1 VAARRGGER
10 TTLPLFAVAFI
21 AAKETRSKSL
31 EMAKLYVG
39 NLPWDTEEAT
49 LRALFGPTVLLRVEL
64 PKGRNGRSRGY
75 ALVELGSSAEAAS
88 AMQRL
93 NGASIRRFLST
104 ESEGAESPPPAT
116 PLAS

>member
-1 VAARRGGER
+1 
-10 TTLPLFAVAFI
+10 
-21 AAKETRSKSL
+21 
-31 EMAKLYVG
+31 MAKLYVG

-75 ALVELGSSAEAAS
+75 ALVELSSSAEAAS

-93 NGASIRRFLST
+93 NGASIRRLSVG
-104 ESEGAESPPPAT
+104 SEGADSPPPAT

>member
-1 VAARRGGER
+1 MSRRRRGGDDRHFNSSQLLLSPPKRR
-10 TTLPLFAVAFI
+10 T
-21 AAKETRSKSL
+21 SL

-49 LRALFGPTVLLRVEL
+49 LRALFGPTVPLLVEL

-93 NGASIRRFLST
+93 NGASIRRFFVNR
-104 ESEGAESPPPAT
+104 E
-116 PLAS
+116 